1 MSTLSITASILNVR
15 EHPHRDAR
23 VLVKLPRDF
32 RVARLEVSPD
42 GEWFQVRASTRDGA
56 VDGWIAMQ
64 YAAPVAGEPTSPSVA
79 TVPLADATP
88 KTAPTASADAGDVPW
103 LRIAY
108 GEIGVLEYAGEKN
121 NPRIVEYHQATTY
134 RAKDDETPWCSAF
147 VNWCMRQVGI
157 KGSGEANARS
167 WLTWGRKIDAPVHGC
182 IVVLKRG
189 TSPTSGHV
197 GFYIET
203 HGENVVVLG
212 GNQSNTVKLS
222 NYPGADVLGYR
233 LPA

>member
-32 RVARLEVSPD
+32 RVAQLEVSPD

-64 YAAPVAGEPTSPSVA
+64 YAARVAGEPTSAAVAAPSA
-79 TVPLADATP
+79 AAPTP
-88 KTAPTASADAGDVPW
+88 KPAPAPSADAGDVPW
-103 LRIAY
+103 LKVAY

-121 NPRIVEYHQATTY
+121 NPRIVEYHQATTL
-134 RAKDDETPWCSAF
+134 RAHDDETPWCSAF
-147 VNWCMRQVGI
+147 ANWCMRQAGL

-167 WLTWGRKIDAPVHGC
+167 WLTWGRKVDAPVHGC

-203 HGENVVVLG
+203 HGEKIVVLG

-222 NYPGADVLGYR
+222 NYPKADVLGYR
-233 LPA
+233 MPA